1 MPDYLEGESQVLS
14 SLQPGDRF
22 MLTANTVAVRGC
34 TFVVN
39 SLSEEEELIELEGE
53 FTVHSQKELILL
65 YSLGLDFAL
74 IRERHMGY
82 ILPSTVSV
90 ERLD

>member
-22 MLTANTVAVRGC
+22 ILTTNTIAVRGC

-39 SLSEEEELIELEGE
+39 PLSEEEELIELEGE

-65 YSLGLDFAL
+65 YLLGLDFAL
-74 IRERHMGY
+74 IREGHMGY
-82 ILPSTVSV
+82 IISSEVGI